1 MVPDLVWMIVKNHN
15 TTKSTSSEIS
25 EPHRHDPILG
35 HTQPKFPQK
44 FLKPPLPQT
53 IPFEEISIVWTTV
66 IITTIHLLFEFVRW
80 KSQYLNNFIIPV
92 ALNILNS
99 SSFILCF
106 LSWKLDEGLKWKVNI
121 SISIPTHLLYLFN
134 FCNFCR
140 KIPLRFIS

>member
-35 HTQPKFPQK
+35 HSQPKFPQK
-44 FLKPPLPQT
+44 FLKPPSPQT

-80 KSQYLNNFIIPV
+80 KSQYLN
-92 ALNILNS
+92 ILIS
-99 SSFILCF
+99 SSLKYTIFHSIIRLSCYVSHLGSWMKGYKKLIFLFPFLLTSYSSLISAILAD
-106 LSWKLDEGLKWKVNI
+106 K
-121 SISIPTHLLYLFN
+121 Y
-134 FCNFCR
+134 R
-140 KIPLRFIS
+140 